1 MTKKHFSTKP
11 PYWSTT
17 IPATRSKIDIEEMLK
32 EFSAKALRWTET
44 PESMRGV
51 ACPILEFILEVELKG
66 VKKEIGVM
74 IQPPLLTEGKRTAGS
89 HGPRIQRPNLN
100 ASMRML
106 YWYLKSRM
114 EASLYGMEDT
124 FETFMSKI
132 IMSLPDGTQ
141 TTIGKAIV
149 ERPEVFS
156 EILPTFEIKR
166 PQLERKEIQVQE
178 AEVVP

>member
-1 MTKKHFSTKP
+1 MTKKHLSAKP

-32 EFSAKALRWTET
+32 EFGAKALRWTET
-44 PESMRGV
+44 PESMRGI

-74 IQPPLLTEGKRTAGS
+74 IQPPLLTEGKRRYGKR
-89 HGPRIQRPNLN
+89 GPLIHRPNIN

-132 IMSLPDGTQ
+132 MMSLPDGTA
-141 TTIGKAIV
+141 ISLGKAMV
-149 ERPEVFS
+149 EKPEIFS
-156 EILPTFEIKR
+156 QILPTFEIKH
-166 PQLERKEIQVQE
+166 PKLVEKEIQE
-178 AEVVP
+178 ADVVD